1 MLKDEQNGLHSKSEI
16 YWYCSYKRPIIKELM
31 FLWVW
36 CSLKYKAVTNLWI
49 QNNVTFN
56 FILFD
61 WPFTSH
67 DLMILFAR
75 HDVI

>member
-1 MLKDEQNGLHSKSEI
+1 MLKYEQNGLHSKSEI
-16 YWYCSYKRPIIKELM
+16 YWYCSYKRPIIKELT
-31 FLWVW
+31 FLWV
-36 CSLKYKAVTNLWI
+36 LI

-61 WPFTSH
+61 WPLSFTSH
-67 DLMILFAR
+67 DLMILFAS